1 MALSNVQITQ
11 AIPRDKEY
19 KLSDGG
25 GLYLLIRP
33 NGSKLWKHKLRING
47 KEKKLSYGAFPLVS
61 LKEARLKRDET
72 KLAMSRGEDP
82 VQQRRE
88 TKLAAMFNE
97 ANLFQDVAE
106 EFIAKRESDGLA
118 PATIAKNRWF
128 LELLKAD
135 LGRRPIAT
143 IKSTELLAALK
154 KIEDRGHRESAHRAR
169 SFASRVFRYGC
180 FTQRCESD
188 PAHLLKGALKVPA
201 VKHYAAVTDPQRLGV
216 LLDDIDNYDGYPST
230 RYALKILPHVFVR
243 PGELR
248 LARWEEFNFD
258 KAEWLIPAG
267 RMKNRFEHRVP
278 LSRQVKEML
287 LELAELHGRR
297 DFVFRSFHA
306 RGKTI
311 SANTTNQALRRLGFS
326 GEEVTSHGFR
336 TTASTLLNEAEKWFP
351 DAVERSLSHL
361 DANAIRRIYNQAQY
375 WNTRIEMAQ
384 WWSDYL
390 DELKSAAAASRLSK
404 GK

>member
-188 PAHLLKGALKVPA
+188 PAHLLKGALKVPE
-201 VKHYAAVTDPQRLGV
+201 R
-216 LLDDIDNYDGYPST
+216 
-230 RYALKILPHVFVR
+230 
-243 PGELR
+243 
-248 LARWEEFNFD
+248 
-258 KAEWLIPAG
+258 
-267 RMKNRFEHRVP
+267 
-278 LSRQVKEML
+278 
-287 LELAELHGRR
+287 
-297 DFVFRSFHA
+297 
-306 RGKTI
+306 
-311 SANTTNQALRRLGFS
+311 
-326 GEEVTSHGFR
+326 
-336 TTASTLLNEAEKWFP
+336 
-351 DAVERSLSHL
+351 DAVPRPRSCPHGDRGLGRGL
-361 DANAIRRIYNQAQY
+361 QPV
-375 WNTRIEMAQ
+375 
-384 WWSDYL
+384 
-390 DELKSAAAASRLSK
+390 AATL
-404 GK
+404 GPWI